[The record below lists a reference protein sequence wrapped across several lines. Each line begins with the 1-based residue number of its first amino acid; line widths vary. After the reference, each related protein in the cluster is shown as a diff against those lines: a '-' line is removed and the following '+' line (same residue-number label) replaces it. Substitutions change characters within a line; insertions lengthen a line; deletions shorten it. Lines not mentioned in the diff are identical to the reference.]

1 MLRKKILGANMSY
14 IIKLISENC
23 YIIPDDE
30 GWLTTT
36 ESREEA
42 IDIGLFDDFES
53 ADETAQ
59 SFSGGMTRGVDYQVE
74 LIIV

>member
-1 MLRKKILGANMSY
+1 MSY

-42 IDIGLFDDFES
+42 IDIGLFDDFE
-53 ADETAQ
+53 AGDETAQ
-59 SFSGGMTRGVDYQVE
+59 SFSGGMTRGVDY
-74 LIIV
+74 IIQPV